1 MTLLSFF
8 GAIIGVAV
16 VLTAIVRLC
25 KFAVRKEVTAKTGLI
40 LTLSFIGILMFGW
53 WFSTKGVRVEDRVVA
68 PLILPS
74 PSEVIH
80 AFPKLHFEQGLMRS
94 VVTSFYRVS
103 TGFILA
109 VILAFALG
117 TYMAAFPPIT
127 AFFKPLALIG
137 SYVPIISFIP
147 LTLAWWGSGEM
158 QKVGFLF
165 IACFVVLLPLI
176 IKSINDVSAS
186 FLDVAKTKGAS
197 SWQLVKKVLIPIAMP
212 SIWGHL
218 RGIYG
223 VGWGW
228 IILAEIVNQQSGIGT
243 LMANA
248 ERRGHTDSIFA
259 IIIVIVLIAALFDY
273 LWKVTGNWLFPYKKA

>member
-1 MTLLSFF
+1 MLGFFAAVIGFSLLLTL
-8 GAIIGVAV
+8 
-16 VLTAIVRLC
+16 IVRLSG
-25 KFAVRKEVTAKTGLI
+25 FSVRKAVLPRTGLL
-40 LTLSFIGILMFGW
+40 LTLSFVAMLFFGW
-53 WFSTKGVRVEDRVVA
+53 WFATAGNRVEDRILA

-74 PSEVIH
+74 PSEVVH
-80 AFPKLHFEQGLMRS
+80 AFPKLHLEQGLARS
-94 VVTSFYRVS
+94 VITSFCRVS

-109 VILAFALG
+109 VILAFTLG
-117 TYMAAFPPIT
+117 TYMAAYPPVA

-147 LTLAWWGSGEM
+147 LTLAWWGSGEI

-186 FLDVAKTKGAS
+186 FLDVARTKGAN
-197 SWQLVKKVLIPIAMP
+197 SWQLVKNVLIPVAMP
-212 SIWGHL
+212 NIWDHL

-228 IILAEIVNQQSGIGT
+228 IILAEVVNAQNGIGY
-243 LMANA
+243 LMSVS
-248 ERRGHTDSIFA
+248 ERRGQTASIFA
-259 IIIVIVLIAALFDY
+259 IIIVIVLIATLFDH
-273 LWKVTGNWLFPYKKA
+273 LWRVTGNWFFPYKKK